1 MLQLNDPKYQNFFIE
16 QLGERF
22 DSLDTRQLLQ
32 FGQNMAIAGLNQED
46 IFDAITQK
54 LISEPK
60 HDTKALVRL
69 ADTMIELNLH
79 NSKSYE
85 TLKEKMLEH
94 PVNTDRFF
102 DVSEQQF
109 FIRNVLARNKQNDP
123 EIKPLVSA
131 LPTHLFVV

>member
-1 MLQLNDPKYQNFFIE
+1 
-16 QLGERF
+16 
-22 DSLDTRQLLQ
+22 
-32 FGQNMAIAGLNQED
+32 MAIAGLNQED
-46 IFDAITQK
+46 IIDAITQK

-69 ADTMIELNLH
+69 ADIMIELNLQ